1 MERGE
6 EPTENARLA
15 LEQAM
20 QLAPFDKSLRMNAAM
35 MQASEGKIAIARQ
48 TIAPIANDPHGGGL
62 AQTARRFYEAMAGV
76 EEGTAWNPGAT
87 LDLATAIADAA
98 RDEDTG
104 GSDGTAWPK
113 GSFAVKLA
121 ASSND
126 LSASSAPVRRFR
138 PARSGIAW
146 AIACR

>member
-1 MERGE
+1 MLPYTAAMAPFSALNRLENDHPIPLMYYYRSFVERGE
-6 EPTENARLA
+6 EPNEKARLA

-98 RDEDTG
+98 RDDDTG
-104 GSDGTAWPK
+104 SDQ
-113 GSFAVKLA
+113 
-121 ASSND
+121 
-126 LSASSAPVRRFR
+126 
-138 PARSGIAW
+138 
-146 AIACR
+146 